1 MKKPETQKA
10 GTKTKTVEPGRKVA
24 IGKVDPVKAPAGAAA
39 VEKTPKKP
47 FNPVKFFK
55 EVQVEAKRI
64 TWTTRKEVWITTVMV
79 LIMVVLAGVFF
90 FVIDGALG
98 FLTNYVTKIGI
109 QG

>member
-1 MKKPETQKA
+1 MKKPD
-10 GTKTKTVEPGRKVA
+10 TKTKTVEPGRKVA
-24 IGKVDPVKAPAGAAA
+24 IGRIEPVKAPAGAAA

-64 TWTTRKEVWITTVMV
+64 TWTSRKEVWITTVMV
-79 LIMVVLAGVFF
+79 LLMVVLAGVFF
-90 FVIDGALG
+90 FVVDGAMG
-98 FLTNYVTKIGI
+98 FLTNYVTKIGL